1 MADHHLSRPE
11 EAMRFRGYRG
21 GFISRHRALL
31 FSPMNP
37 TKIFSSALLV
47 AASLGIYYIAL
58 HWIAGFWNG
67 VIWFWTDALSIA
79 ERTGMVG
86 YELWGISFNVPYL
99 QATAGLPT
107 TLLWWIGVAFTLAL
121 VIVSLLLP
129 RRFIPISYFIRIV
142 ALFQGCS
149 QLFFAFWPEA
159 FPYSAGGYI
168 HTMLIAGLMIVP
180 LTPIV
185 LGFTYYL
192 FDFSLGRK
200 IGLTAMLMIHL
211 IVLIPMQYVLHA
223 WVMYHA
229 SLLFLPLLFFVAG
242 IPLNVLVFIAFYSWG
257 FSWKN
262 NLQEQQVQLK
272 ARRRFV

>member
-1 MADHHLSRPE
+1 
-11 EAMRFRGYRG
+11 
-21 GFISRHRALL
+21 
-31 FSPMNP
+31 
-37 TKIFSSALLV
+37 
-47 AASLGIYYIAL
+47 
-58 HWIAGFWNG
+58 
-67 VIWFWTDALSIA
+67 
-79 ERTGMVG
+79 
-86 YELWGISFNVPYL
+86 
-99 QATAGLPT
+99 
-107 TLLWWIGVAFTLAL
+107 
-121 VIVSLLLP
+121 
-129 RRFIPISYFIRIV
+129 
-142 ALFQGCS
+142 
-149 QLFFAFWPEA
+149 
-159 FPYSAGGYI
+159 
-168 HTMLIAGLMIVP
+168 MIVP